1 MSKLIFRYAVMNSGK
16 SLNLISTAYSFKE
29 RMIPYLIMKS
39 SVDTR
44 DSGIIKS
51 RALNTEVPCTII
63 SADTDIYIKISEY
76 IRTHPLRWILIDE
89 AQFLTPEQVDDLAS
103 VVDTFNIDVIC
114 YGLRTD
120 FQTHLFPGSK
130 RLFEIADKF
139 EEMKSTCK
147 CGNRASVNCRIDPST
162 NTIIST
168 GSQIDC
174 GSEDKYITLCRSCYN
189 KAIAQKLTV
198 DKI

>member
-1 MSKLIFRYAVMNSGK
+1 MNSGK

-63 SADTDIYIKISEY
+63 SADTDIYIKVSEY

-89 AQFLTPEQVDDLAS
+89 AQFLS
-103 VVDTFNIDVIC
+103 
-114 YGLRTD
+114 
-120 FQTHLFPGSK
+120 LF
-130 RLFEIADKF
+130 
-139 EEMKSTCK
+139 
-147 CGNRASVNCRIDPST
+147 
-162 NTIIST
+162 
-168 GSQIDC
+168 
-174 GSEDKYITLCRSCYN
+174 
-189 KAIAQKLTV
+189 
-198 DKI
+198 

>member
-1 MSKLIFRYAVMNSGK
+1 MNSGK

-29 RMIPYLIMKS
+29 RSIPYLIMKS
-39 SVDTR
+39 SVDIR
-44 DSGIIKS
+44 DSGVIKS
-51 RALNTEVPCTII
+51 RALNTEVPCTVV
-63 SADTDIYIKISEY
+63 SSDTDIYLTISEY
-76 IRTHPLRWILIDE
+76 IRTQPLRWILVDE
-89 AQFLTPEQVDDLAS
+89 AQFLTPKQVDDLAS

-120 FQTHLFPGSK
+120 FQTHLFPGSQ

-147 CGNRASVNCRIDPST
+147 CGNRASVNCRIDKDT

-168 GSQIDC
+168 GSQIEC

-198 DKI
+198 NKI

>member
-76 IRTHPLRWILIDE
+76 IRTHPLWFVR
-89 AQFLTPEQVDDLAS
+89 DDSAL
-103 VVDTFNIDVIC
+103 
-114 YGLRTD
+114 L
-120 FQTHLFPGSK
+120 
-130 RLFEIADKF
+130 
-139 EEMKSTCK
+139 CK
-147 CGNRASVNCRIDPST
+147 NALS
-162 NTIIST
+162 
-168 GSQIDC
+168 
-174 GSEDKYITLCRSCYN
+174 
-189 KAIAQKLTV
+189 
-198 DKI
+198 